1 MKILVTGGAGF
12 IGTNCCLY
20 FGRDSNNSITIVDDF
35 SRAGVDANVNHI
47 KRELNNVQIIRA
59 NVDDTAS
66 YKNALIESDVIIHLA
81 GQTAVTTSI
90 GNPQLDFRSNLM
102 GGFNLLEAVRQFN
115 PQAILLYS
123 STNKVYG
130 DLSSH
135 VMRENETL
143 KRYEDPSYPQGYDEQ
158 EKLDFIS
165 PYGCSKGSTDLY
177 FQDYARIFGLST
189 VVFRQSC
196 IYGPFQIGVEDQG
209 WVAHFAKQ
217 YLFRKPITIFGNG
230 MQVRDLLYIGDLIE
244 AYDLAI
250 KNISKVKGMALNI
263 GGGISNS
270 FSILQ
275 TINILEEVTHNQIDV
290 SFKEERLG
298 DQKIYIS
305 ANKKIRDVLGWSPKT
320 SFKDGVMHLLNW
332 QRQFYNL

>member
-1 MKILVTGGAGF
+1 
-12 IGTNCCLY
+12 
-20 FGRDSNNSITIVDDF
+20 
-35 SRAGVDANVNHI
+35 
-47 KRELNNVQIIRA
+47 
-59 NVDDTAS
+59 
-66 YKNALIESDVIIHLA
+66 
-81 GQTAVTTSI
+81 VTTSI
-90 GNPQLDFRSNLM
+90 ADPQLDFRSNIM

-130 DLSSH
+130 NLSSH
-135 VMRENETL
+135 TMKENQIL
-143 KRYEDPSYPQGYDEQ
+143 KRYEDPSHPQGYDEQ
-158 EKLDFIS
+158 EKIDFIS

-217 YLFRKPITIFGNG
+217 YLFKKPITIFGNG
-230 MQVRDLLYIGDLIE
+230 MQVRDLLYVEDLIQ

-250 KNISKVKGMALNI
+250 KNIAKVKGMAFNI
-263 GGGISNS
+263 GGGVSNS

-275 TINILEEVTHNQIDV
+275 TINILEQITHNQVKV
-290 SFKEERLG
+290 SFSEERLG

-305 ANKKIRDVLGWSPKT
+305 ANRKIRDLLGWEPKM
-320 SFKDGVMHLLNW
+320 SFKDGIIHLLDW
-332 QRQFYNL
+332 QRQFYNT